1 LKLWIDIYDLA
12 EPPSAGWYVQA
23 IGRTGKRNSAYCVR
37 AARWMKRRI
46 KTPIPR
52 VLLDVEHVDKIPSGA
67 RIFEFRWY
75 PRNKTRK
82 LTFEEQMSRQLRRI
96 HASPEA
102 QR

>member
-1 LKLWIDIYDLA
+1 MKLWLDIWGGV
-12 EPPSAGWYVQA
+12 PPTAGWYVQA
-23 IGRTGKRNSAYCVR
+23 VGCRGVHNSAYYVR

-52 VLLDVEHVDKIPSGA
+52 VSLEVERVDNIPAGA
-67 RIFEFRWY
+67 RVFEFRWY
-75 PRNKTRK
+75 PRNKIRK